1 MLEKLNPN
9 CIAAQWEVRAS
20 MEMVVN
26 SVSPSEFDS
35 SAPPESSEINLQVLS
50 FSLSVQIW
58 IFNWPWLV
66 WLNWISVNSLS
77 SFFTKHPRKVP
88 IEGGSIS
95 LRQNRT
101 PKPMTS
107 CCEWMLFNLFGPRF
121 TPLARFICLWF
132 SYCVCLLLFFFFW
145 GKSVCLFF
153 CWDINASH
161 FSPFILSFFF
171 CWQDVLRDI
180 NTGAFNDIYH
190 WVRQSFHAITSSGLP
205 GFRQATR
212 SFPLLTHA
220 TSKQL
225 FTGLVLTSKFSSI
238 STLSELMFFRLNAPL
253 ILSWYLLSLHPRR
266 YIISNDERT
275 VFDWVFTGREYGV
288 CWWFTDIW
296 RAWPL
301 PEISWMPR
309 G

>member
-132 SYCVCLLLFFFFW
+132 SYCVCLLLIFFFFFW

-171 CWQDVLRDI
+171 AGRMFWGISILVHSTTYI
-180 NTGAFNDIYH
+180 TGFASH
-190 WVRQSFHAITSSGLP
+190 SM
-205 GFRQATR
+205 
-212 SFPLLTHA
+212 LLHHLDCLVSA
-220 TSKQL
+220 KQL
-225 FTGLVLTSKFSSI
+225 ALFPFS
-238 STLSELMFFRLNAPL
+238 LM
-253 ILSWYLLSLHPRR
+253 LLPNNSSL
-266 YIISNDERT
+266 
-275 VFDWVFTGREYGV
+275 G
-288 CWWFTDIW
+288 WF
-296 RAWPL
+296 
-301 PEISWMPR
+301 
-309 G
+309 